1 MPEFAEYR
9 PSRRGAKKK
18 TLDGLVIRRAGV
30 ADLPAMAK
38 IAARR
43 EGGAPSGHARS
54 LQRFRL
60 VSRRGRGLLL
70 CARVGPRVLG
80 YAKVARFAP
89 GPGAPPNAAPPG
101 WYLAGVVVDPEFRRR
116 GVATALTGARL
127 RWIAAKAREAYYFAN
142 ATNRVSIA
150 LHEGFGFVEVTRDFW
165 FPEVAFEGGVGIL
178 FRCEL
183 A

>member
-1 MPEFAEYR
+1 VPEFADYR
-9 PSRRGAKKK
+9 PETPDRKK
-18 TLDGLVIRRAGV
+18 TPDGLVIRRARV

-43 EGGAPSGHARS
+43 EGGTAATHARS
-54 LQRFRL
+54 LERFRL

-70 CARVGPRVLG
+70 CTRVGPRVLG
-80 YAKVARFAP
+80 YAKVSRFTP

-101 WYLAGVVVDPEFRRR
+101 WYLAGVLVDPEFRRR
-116 GVATALTGARL
+116 GVATALTRARL
-127 RWIAAKAREAYYFAN
+127 RWVAERAREVYYFAN

-150 LHEGFGFVEVTRDFW
+150 LHERFGFVEVTRDFW
-165 FPEVAFEGGVGIL
+165 FPEVAFEGGAGIL
-178 FRCEL
+178 FRCDL